1 MFAQISELGH
11 ATVEVDHEEVMR
23 LDAELERAKDA
34 VPPLL
39 RMPDI
44 SELVTDPAEQL
55 MCRFNLDLLYLKTKT
70 VLHRRYMLAPLAR
83 LSPLERHRGIGRS
96 RLICLECS
104 QRTLKHHHT
113 IYMACQPGGQLESTR
128 FYMGSIS
135 THDFLLAAMV
145 ICLEL
150 SQQMSYDGMQVLS
163 GGLQCPR
170 RMEMM
175 RDLEQSQK
183 IWESSSKAMAGMS
196 IEPTTGETFAKPEH
210 MLSETEKASRA
221 MAVMLERVKKH
232 FKSQPLNGDMVACD
246 AALADVEAHAREGVL
261 ESEGHAGIVSH
272 HPWQGVP
279 GDFKLDSLPNGGDG
293 MNSDNMD
300 MLQQPDF
307 MPPQGVPIDLNAT
320 MPVTTSDASLP
331 GDYNAIAGML
341 DGPMDWSAW
350 DEQIMGSNSGTKQ
363 QLPVDLAGDAAILPD
378 ADMNALLDTS
388 KPPSAAFYPGN
399 ILYPQGTRPL
409 DRGDMYDLSFNWQD
423 LQDVDLDIRDYG
435 TGGLWGQS
443 PTWTQGT

>member
-1 MFAQISELGH
+1 MCELGH

-70 VLHRRYMLAPLAR
+70 VLHRRYMLAPLAQ

-96 RLICLECS
+96 RLICLECA
-104 QRTLKHHHT
+104 QRSLKHHHT

-163 GGLQCPR
+163 GGLQCPK

-183 IWESSSKAMAGMS
+183 IWESSSKATAAMS
-196 IEPTTGETFAKPEH
+196 IEPTAGETFAKPEH

-232 FKSQPLNGDMVACD
+232 FRAQPLAGDMVACD
-246 AALADVEAHAREGVL
+246 AALADVEAHARERVL
-261 ESEGHAGIVSH
+261 ENEGHVGIVSH
-272 HPWQGVP
+272 HPWQDMPDDLPVGVMH
-279 GDFKLDSLPNGGDG
+279 NGTGG
-293 MNSDNMD
+293 MDAGSMA

-307 MPPQGVPIDLNAT
+307 MPMQSGPINFNNNI
-320 MPVTTSDASLP
+320 PPTSADAP
-331 GDYNAIAGML
+331 MNGDFNAIANML

-350 DEQIMGSNSGTKQ
+350 DEQIMGSSSGPQ
-363 QLPVDLAGDAAILPD
+363 QQQQPVDLAGDATIIPD
-378 ADMNALLDTS
+378 VDMSALLDTT
-388 KPPSAAFYPGN
+388 KPPSAAIMPGN
-399 ILYPQGTRPL
+399 VLYPQGTRPL

-443 PTWTQGT
+443 PTWAQGT

>member
-1 MFAQISELGH
+1 
-11 ATVEVDHEEVMR
+11 MR

-70 VLHRRYMLAPLAR
+70 VLHRRYMLAPLAQ

-183 IWESSSKAMAGMS
+183 IWESSSKSAAAMS
-196 IEPTTGETFAKPEH
+196 VEPTTGETFAKPEH

-232 FKSQPLNGDMVACD
+232 FKAQPLEGEMVACD
-246 AALADVEAHAREGVL
+246 AALADVEAHTREHVL
-261 ESEGHAGIVSH
+261 ENEGHVGIVSH
-272 HPWQGVP
+272 HPWEGGVP
-279 GDFKLDSLPNGGDG
+279 ADFEMGALPVADSAGNTA
-293 MNSDNMD
+293 SMD
-300 MLQQPDF
+300 LLQQPNLATTQSESVDANGNLPAMIAPEPANSDF
-307 MPPQGVPIDLNAT
+307 
-320 MPVTTSDASLP
+320 
-331 GDYNAIAGML
+331 NAIAGMF
-341 DGPMDWSAW
+341 DGPMDWSTW
-350 DEQIMGSNSGTKQ
+350 DEQIMGSNSGPLQ
-363 QLPVDLAGDAAILPD
+363 QQPVDLTGDAGMLPD
-378 ADMNALLDTS
+378 VDMNALLDTTKS
-388 KPPSAAFYPGN
+388 PSAGIMSGN

-443 PTWTQGT
+443 PAWAQGT